1 MMNLDRQIQVLI
13 DDAPDLESQISV
25 AAIAPVLQEVAAT
38 LPLTEYYICQSSAG
52 EWEISTLR
60 HRQQLNLE
68 IQAIY
73 AFAKIEDIA
82 KVNRGE
88 LKSASAVKISIVQ
101 LLFQMLAIPT
111 LDRVIFFN
119 NSQNLD
125 RGQEI
130 HRSQLMKLIAV
141 GVASPLENR
150 LKSIDTHPSLP
161 PDVC

>member
-1 MMNLDRQIQVLI
+1 MNLDRQIQSLI
-13 DDAPDLESQISV
+13 EDAPDIESQISV
-25 AAIAPVLQEVAAT
+25 AAIAPVLQELAAT
-38 LPLTEYYICQSSAG
+38 LPMTEYYICQSPAG

-60 HRQQLNLE
+60 HRQQPNLE

-73 AFAKIEDIA
+73 AFAQIEDIA

-88 LKSASAVKISIVQ
+88 LKSTSAAKIPIVE

-111 LDRVIFFN
+111 LDRAIFFN
-119 NSQNLD
+119 NSQHLD

-130 HRSQLMKLIAV
+130 SRSQLLSLIADR
-141 GVASPLENR
+141 LE
-150 LKSIDTHPSLP
+150 SIDTIPSLP

>member
-1 MMNLDRQIQVLI
+1 MNLDRQIQVLI
-13 DDAPDLESQISV
+13 DDAPDLESQMSV
-25 AAIAPVLQEVAAT
+25 AAIAPVLQELAAT
-38 LPLTEYYICQSSAG
+38 LPLTEYYICQSPAG

-60 HRQQLNLE
+60 HRQQPNLE

-88 LKSASAVKISIVQ
+88 LKSASAAKTPIVQ

-111 LDRVIFFN
+111 LDRLIFFN

-130 HRSQLMKLIAV
+130 HRSQLMKLIADRF
-141 GVASPLENR
+141 E
-150 LKSIDTHPSLP
+150 SIDTGSSLP

>member
-1 MMNLDRQIQVLI
+1 MNLDRQIQVLI
-13 DDAPDLESQISV
+13 DDAPDTESQMSV
-25 AAIAPVLQEVAAT
+25 AAIAPVLQELAAT
-38 LPLTEYYICQSSAG
+38 LPLTEYYICQSPAG

-60 HRQQLNLE
+60 HRQQPNLE

-88 LKSASAVKISIVQ
+88 LKSTSAAKVPIIQ
-101 LLFQMLAIPT
+101 LLFQMLAIPA

-119 NSQNLD
+119 NSQRLD

-130 HRSQLMKLIAV
+130 FRSQLLGLI
-141 GVASPLENR
+141 EDR
-150 LKSIDTHPSLP
+150 LKPIDSRPSLP